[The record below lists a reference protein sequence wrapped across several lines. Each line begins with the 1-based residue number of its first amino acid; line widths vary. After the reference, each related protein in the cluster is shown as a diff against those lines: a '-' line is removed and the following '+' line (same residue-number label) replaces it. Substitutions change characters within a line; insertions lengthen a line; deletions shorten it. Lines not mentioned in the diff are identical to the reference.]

1 MTGDPL
7 VALETLLSAAP
18 RGTTRDGLFAV
29 WLTTRVTLDL
39 QLDPPLA
46 ERALRR
52 RLDLL
57 EGRVTKL
64 RIAAPLR
71 RALVGIH
78 GQLRAPETRSVAMA
92 LSQLVAP
99 VKESLGDKA
108 ADALA
113 RAARGARRHRDLT
126 GRASE

>member
-1 MTGDPL
+1 MAEPL
-7 VALETLLSAAP
+7 ATLESLLAAAP
-18 RGTTRDGLFAV
+18 RGSTRDGLFAV
-29 WLTTRVTLDL
+29 WLTARVILDL
-39 QLDPPLA
+39 QLDPPLP

-71 RALVGIH
+71 RALSGIFA
-78 GQLRAPETRSVAMA
+78 QLREPGLRSAAMA

-99 VKESLGDKA
+99 AKESLGDDA
-108 ADALA
+108 ADALT
-113 RAARGARRHRDLT
+113 RAARGARRVAAT
-126 GRASE
+126 

>member
-1 MTGDPL
+1 MAEPL
-7 VALETLLSAAP
+7 ATLETLLAAAP
-18 RGTTRDGLFAV
+18 RGPTRDGLFAV
-29 WLTTRVTLDL
+29 WLTARVVLDL

-71 RALVGIH
+71 RALTGIFA
-78 GQLRAPETRSVAMA
+78 QLRDPASRTAAMA
-92 LSQLVAP
+92 LSQMVAP
-99 VKESLGDKA
+99 AKESLGDTA

-113 RAARGARRHRDLT
+113 RAARGARRAAAT
-126 GRASE
+126 

>member
-1 MTGDPL
+1 MAEPL
-7 VALETLLSAAP
+7 AALEALLAGAP
-18 RGTTRDGLFAV
+18 RGPTRDGLFAV
-29 WLTTRVTLDL
+29 WLTARVTLDL

-57 EGRVTKL
+57 EGRVAKL

-71 RALVGIH
+71 RALAGIFT
-78 GQLRAPETRSVAMA
+78 QLREPESRSAAMA

-99 VKESLGDKA
+99 AKESLGDEA

-113 RAARGARRHRDLT
+113 RAARSARRVAAT
-126 GRASE
+126 

>member
-1 MTGDPL
+1 MPEPL
-7 VALETLLSAAP
+7 ATLESLLAAAP
-18 RGTTRDGLFAV
+18 RGPTRDGLFAV
-29 WLTTRVTLDL
+29 WLTARVILDL
-39 QLDPPLA
+39 QLDPPLP

-71 RALVGIH
+71 RALLGTFA
-78 GQLRAPETRSVAMA
+78 QLRESESRSAAMA

-99 VKESLGDKA
+99 AKESLGDRA

-113 RAARGARRHRDLT
+113 RAARSARLVAAT
-126 GRASE
+126 

>member
-1 MTGDPL
+1 MAEPL
-7 VALETLLSAAP
+7 ATLESLLAGAP
-18 RGTTRDGLFAV
+18 RGPTRDGLFAV
-29 WLTTRVTLDL
+29 WLTARVILDL
-39 QLDPPLA
+39 QLDPPIP

-57 EGRVTKL
+57 EGRATKL

-71 RALVGIH
+71 RALSGIFA
-78 GQLRAPETRSVAMA
+78 QLRAPESRSAAMA

-99 VKESLGDKA
+99 AKESLGDAA

-113 RAARGARRHRDLT
+113 RAARSARRVAAT
-126 GRASE
+126 